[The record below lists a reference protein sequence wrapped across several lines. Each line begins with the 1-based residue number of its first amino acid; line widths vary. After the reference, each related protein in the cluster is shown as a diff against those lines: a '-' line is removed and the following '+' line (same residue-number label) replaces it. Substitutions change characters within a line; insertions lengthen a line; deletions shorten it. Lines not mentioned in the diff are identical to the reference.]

1 LGPLTLQLVYFF
13 LIAIAFGLCH
23 IQINR
28 IILPPLPQNNFFY
41 FEGAYYNAYNEPDL
55 QAPFLYDYSGE
66 PWKTQAVTRMLQLQV
81 YNTTISGIPGN
92 DDLGT
97 MSAWFVLSALGIYQV
112 DPSLPYF

>member
-1 LGPLTLQLVYFF
+1 MPRSTTAPTLQY
-13 LIAIAFGLCH
+13 
-23 IQINR
+23 N
-28 IILPPLPQNNFFY
+28 

-81 YNTTISGIPGN
+81 YNTTTGGIPGN

-97 MSAWFVLSALGIYQV
+97 MTWTMT
-112 DPSLPYF
+112 PSFLLVQRLAKPIATELIRLRRAGAVA